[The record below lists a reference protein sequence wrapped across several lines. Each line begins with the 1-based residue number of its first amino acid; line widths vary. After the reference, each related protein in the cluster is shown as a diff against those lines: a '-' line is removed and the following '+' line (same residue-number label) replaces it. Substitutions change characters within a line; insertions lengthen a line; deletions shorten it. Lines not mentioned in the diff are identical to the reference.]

1 MCVTYP
7 GRVVSLDGVEAIVVT
22 EGRERR
28 ANTLAVPETAPGDW
42 VIVAAGSVV
51 ARLDATEAE
60 EVRRLVRVADGHE
73 GVDDDAHDR

>member
-7 GRVVSLDGVEAIVVT
+7 GRVVSLDGAEAIVVT

-28 ANTLAVPETAPGDW
+28 ANTLAVPEAAPGDW
-42 VIVAAGSVV
+42 VIVAAGSIV

-60 EVRRLVRVADGHE
+60 EVRRLVRVADGHG
-73 GVDDDAHDR
+73 GVDDDAHDC